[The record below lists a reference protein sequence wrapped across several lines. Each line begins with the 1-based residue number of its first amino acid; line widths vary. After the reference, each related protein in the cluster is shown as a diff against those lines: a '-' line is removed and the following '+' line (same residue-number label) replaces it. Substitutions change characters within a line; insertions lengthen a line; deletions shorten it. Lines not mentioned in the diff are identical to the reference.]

1 MADIFREVDED
12 LRRENLEKLWKKYGR
27 VVIALAVVVVLAVA
41 GVQGWRA
48 YDQDRR
54 ETESDQFATALDLV
68 TSGDAVGGI
77 NALADLSDAGGGG
90 YSGLAAFEQARLL
103 ADNGDVG
110 GAIKIWDRIAA
121 DGALGPGF
129 RDVATLL
136 SVMYQIDEGAPDA
149 LRQRLD
155 PLAGPGKAF
164 RASAL
169 ELQALLALRDGD
181 RAEARDLYTQIVD
194 DVEAPAR
201 LRARA
206 SQILAALEG

>member
-12 LRRENLEKLWKKYGR
+12 LRRENLENLWKRYGR
-27 VVIALAVVVVLAVA
+27 LLIGLAVA
-41 GVQGWRA
+41 VVLSVAGIQGWKA
-48 YDQDRR
+48 YDRDRR
-54 ETESDQFATALDLV
+54 ETQSDQFATALDLV
-68 TSGDAVGGI
+68 TSGDSAGGI
-77 NALADLSDAGGGG
+77 NALADLSDAAAGG
-90 YSGLAAFEQARLL
+90 YPGLAAFEQARLRTE
-103 ADNGDVG
+103 NGDVA
-110 GAIKIWDRIAA
+110 GAIEIWERIAA

-136 SVMYQIDEGAPDA
+136 SVMYQIDEGDPET
-149 LRQRLD
+149 LRQRLE
-155 PLAGPGKAF
+155 PLAGPGKPF

-181 RAEARDLYTQIVD
+181 RAGARDLYTQIVD